1 MNDLSVGRL
10 LNDVRQLISAAR
22 HAVVNSVNQAMV
34 RTYWEIGR
42 RIFEEEQ
49 QGKQRADYGKGLIQ
63 ALSQELT
70 KEFGKGFST
79 TNLANMRLFYTSFP
93 IFQTVSGKLSWSHYM
108 ALLRV
113 DNERARNFYLREC
126 EAAQWS
132 VRQLERQIRSS
143 YFERLLASAHQEI
156 VRAEADASNQEML
169 MRPQDVIKDPYILE
183 FLDMKENK
191 DYLER
196 DLETALL
203 DKLSDFLL
211 ELGRGFAFVARQ
223 QRITTESG
231 QHFYIDLVFYNF
243 MLRCFVLIDLKRG
256 QLTHQDIGQMDMYVR
271 MYDEMKRQPDD
282 APTIGLILCADNDK
296 TVMRYSSL
304 NGSTQLFASKYKF
317 LLPTEEEIR
326 HLLSERSDIP
336 TDRTSN
342 QEI

>member
-1 MNDLSVGRL
+1 
-10 LNDVRQLISAAR
+10 
-22 HAVVNSVNQAMV
+22 
-34 RTYWEIGR
+34 
-42 RIFEEEQ
+42 
-49 QGKQRADYGKGLIQ
+49 
-63 ALSQELT
+63 
-70 KEFGKGFST
+70 
-79 TNLANMRLFYTSFP
+79 
-93 IFQTVSGKLSWSHYM
+93 
-108 ALLRV
+108 
-113 DNERARNFYLREC
+113 
-126 EAAQWS
+126 
-132 VRQLERQIRSS
+132 
-143 YFERLLASAHQEI
+143 
-156 VRAEADASNQEML
+156 ML
-169 MRPQDVIKDPYILE
+169 MRPQDIIKDPYILE

-271 MYDEMKRQPDD
+271 MYDELKRQPDD

-326 HLLSERSDIP
+326 HLLSDRCDIP
-336 TDRTSN
+336 SDGTGN
-342 QEI
+342 QGT

>member
-1 MNDLSVGRL
+1 MSDLPAMSL

-22 HAVVNSVNQAMV
+22 HSVVNSVNQVMV
-34 RTYWEIGR
+34 YTYWEIGR

-49 QGKQRADYGKGLIQ
+49 QGKHRADYGKGLIQ
-63 ALSQELT
+63 ALSAELS

-79 TNLANMRLFYTSFP
+79 SNLANMRLFYTTFP
-93 IFQTVSGKLSWSHYM
+93 NFQTVSGKLSWSHYM

-113 DNERARNFYLREC
+113 DNESARSFYLKEC

-143 YFERLLASAHQEI
+143 YFERLLASAHQES
-156 VRAEADASNQEML
+156 VRAEAEAANCEML
-169 MRPQDVIKDPYILE
+169 MRPQDIIKDPYILE

-223 QRITTESG
+223 QRITTEGG

-243 MLRCFVLIDLKRG
+243 LLRCFVLIDLKRG

-271 MYDEMKRQPDD
+271 MYDELKRQPDD

-317 LLPTEEEIR
+317 LLPTEDEIR
-326 HLLSERSDIP
+326 LLLSERIG
-336 TDRTSN
+336 TTSN
-342 QEI
+342 RGKRQDT

>member
-1 MNDLSVGRL
+1 MSDLPAKNL

-22 HAVVNSVNQAMV
+22 YSVVNSVNQVMV
-34 RTYWEIGR
+34 HTYWKIGQ
-42 RIFEEEQ
+42 RIVEEEQ
-49 QGKQRADYGKGLIQ
+49 QGKQRADYGKGLLQ
-63 ALSQELT
+63 TLSTELS
-70 KEFGKGFST
+70 KEFGKGFSAS
-79 TNLANMRLFYTSFP
+79 NLANMRLFYITFP

-108 ALLRV
+108 ALLRI
-113 DNERARNFYLREC
+113 DNESARNFYLKEC
-126 EAAQWS
+126 VAAQWS

-156 VRAEADASNQEML
+156 VRAEAEAANHEML
-169 MRPQDVIKDPYILE
+169 MRPQDIIKDPYILE

-223 QRITTESG
+223 QRITTEGG

-243 MLRCFVLIDLKRG
+243 LLRCFVLIDLKRG

-271 MYDEMKRQPDD
+271 MYDELKRQPDD

-326 HLLSERSDIP
+326 LLLSERSG
-336 TDRTSN
+336 TSSDT
-342 QEI
+342 

>member
-1 MNDLSVGRL
+1 
-10 LNDVRQLISAAR
+10 
-22 HAVVNSVNQAMV
+22 MV
-34 RTYWEIGR
+34 HTYWKIGR
-42 RIFEEEQ
+42 RIVEEEQ
-49 QGKQRADYGKGLIQ
+49 QGKQRADYGQGLLRT
-63 ALSQELT
+63 LSTELS
-70 KEFGKGFST
+70 KEFGKGFSAS
-79 TNLANMRLFYTSFP
+79 NLANMRQFYITFP

-108 ALLRV
+108 TLLRI
-113 DNERARNFYLREC
+113 DNESARNFYLKEC

-156 VRAEADASNQEML
+156 VRAEAETANHEML
-169 MRPQDVIKDPYILE
+169 MRPQDIIKDPYILE

-223 QRITTESG
+223 QRITTEGG

-243 MLRCFVLIDLKRG
+243 LLRCFVLIDLKRG

-271 MYDEMKRQPDD
+271 MYDELKRQPDD

-326 HLLSERSDIP
+326 LLLSERSRFSSD
-336 TDRTSN
+336 S
-342 QEI
+342 